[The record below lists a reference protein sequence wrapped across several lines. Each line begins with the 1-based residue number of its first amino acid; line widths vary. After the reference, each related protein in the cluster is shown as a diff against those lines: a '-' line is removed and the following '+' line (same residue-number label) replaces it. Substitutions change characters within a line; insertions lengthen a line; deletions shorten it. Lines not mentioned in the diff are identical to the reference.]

1 MAFATSYEKRFTKI
15 AKPRRNTKLAGIIY
29 CYLFFMI
36 TYLETRCQ
44 VALEH
49 LIESNFCWK
58 GFNRLVK
65 ILE

>member
-1 MAFATSYEKRFTKI
+1 MAVVTSYEKLFSKI

-29 CYLFFMI
+29 CYFFMV
-36 TYLETRCQ
+36 THLETRCQ

-49 LIESNFCWK
+49 LAESNFCWK
-58 GFNRLVK
+58 GFNRLIK